1 MRKVVIFALIVTA
14 VILLV
19 STAPVIAGAASGSTF
34 VANLSGAEAV
44 PSRVTLAQGQAL
56 FQLSP
61 DGTELSFELTVANIE
76 DVVASHIHL
85 APAGSNG
92 PVVATLFGG
101 APSGPFNGTLAQGTI
116 TAAQLSGL
124 LAGSSLDVLI
134 AEINAGNT
142 YVNVHTLA
150 NPGGEIRGQIR

>member
-1 MRKVVIFALIVTA
+1 MRKVVIFALIVAA
-14 VILLV
+14 VMLLI
-19 STAPVIAGAASGSTF
+19 STAPVTAGTGSGGTF
-34 VANLSGAEAV
+34 VANLSGAEEIPFV
-44 PSRVTLAQGQAL
+44 ITLAQGQAL

-61 DGTELSFELTVANIE
+61 DGTELSFELNVANIE
-76 DVVASHIHL
+76 DAVASHIHL

-92 PVVATLFGG
+92 PAVVTLFGG
-101 APSGPFNGTLAQGTI
+101 VPSGPFSGILAQGTI
-116 TAAQLSGL
+116 TAAELSGL

-134 AEINAGNT
+134 AEINAGNA